1 MNKYDKRRKY
11 YVVLDCETA
20 TLPEAINYEGEER
33 KNIAIAKPL
42 IYDLGWK
49 VIDAQ
54 GRTYARKNYLISEI
68 FSVPAIFDTAYYAS
82 KRCIYL
88 EKLEK
93 GEIILTDWK
102 TASAELVEDMD
113 ACVAVGAYNSMFDYK
128 KAIPFTDLYISKLY
142 SPDFH
147 DWLNYQNKKLPW
159 LAKGNRNENPDGF
172 DETIFRFRGKEYPLF
187 DLWGLS
193 CRHILNCDE
202 YKNMCLDN
210 DWQTASGKYF
220 KTSAETAFRF
230 FSETLDFEEAHT
242 AIDDAEIESILF
254 AEICKR
260 TKRKFEMGIIYFP
273 FRELGTVES
282 FLINTGR
289 GIF

>member
-11 YVVLDCETA
+11 YIVLDCETA
-20 TLPEAINYEGEER
+20 TLPEAINYDGEER

-113 ACVAVGAYNSMFDYK
+113 ACVAVGAYNSMFDFK

-159 LAKGNRNENPDGF
+159 LAVGHRSENPNGF

-210 DWQTASGKYF
+210 DWQTTSGKYF

-242 AIDDAEIESILF
+242 AIDDTEIESILF

-260 TKRKFEMGIIYFP
+260 TKKKFEMGIIYFP
-273 FRELGTVES
+273 FRELGTVED
-282 FLINTGR
+282 FVLNVR
-289 GIF
+289 AEF

>member
-113 ACVAVGAYNSMFDYK
+113 ACVAVGAYNSMFDFK

-159 LAKGNRNENPDGF
+159 LATGHRNENPNGF

-260 TKRKFEMGIIYFP
+260 TKKKFEMGIIYFP
-273 FRELGTVES
+273 FRELGTVED
-282 FLINTGR
+282 FVLNVR
-289 GIF
+289 

>member
-11 YVVLDCETA
+11 YIVLDCETA
-20 TLPEAINYEGEER
+20 TLPEAINYEGEAR

-159 LAKGNRNENPDGF
+159 LAKGNRNENPNGF

-230 FSETLDFEEAHT
+230 FSETMDFEEAHT

-260 TKRKFEMGIIYFP
+260 TKKKFEMGIIYFP

-282 FLINTGR
+282 FVMNTRR

>member
-11 YVVLDCETA
+11 YIVLDCETA

-42 IYDLGWK
+42 IYDLGWQ

-54 GRTYARKNYLISEI
+54 GRIYARKNYLISEI

-159 LAKGNRNENPDGF
+159 LAKGNRNENPNGF

-254 AEICKR
+254 VEICKR
-260 TKRKFEMGIIYFP
+260 TKKKFEMGIIYFP
-273 FRELGTVES
+273 FRELGTVED
-282 FLINTGR
+282 FVLNVR
-289 GIF
+289 